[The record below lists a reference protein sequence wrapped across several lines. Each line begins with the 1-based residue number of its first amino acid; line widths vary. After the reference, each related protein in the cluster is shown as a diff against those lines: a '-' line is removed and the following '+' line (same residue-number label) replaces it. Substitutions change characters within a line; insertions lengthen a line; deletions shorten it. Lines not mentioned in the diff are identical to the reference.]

1 MIKNIFCPH
10 YDFVYLHTKLFSML
24 FNNKDLS
31 KRVLERVKKQRPLQF
46 QNVTA
51 NDIEKLLNYYSYVIS
66 KIIKSG
72 GYLTLSVYKTH
83 LWNRCIRCAP
93 IQRYVVY
100 KKYGLL
106 LNQKNYRIRQVLRTS
121 YLKNRQSH
129 S

>member
-1 MIKNIFCPH
+1 MI
-10 YDFVYLHTKLFSML
+10 

-31 KRVLERVKKQRPLQF
+31 KRVLERVKTQRPLQF
-46 QNVTA
+46 KNVTA
-51 NDIEKLLNYYSYVIS
+51 NDIETLLNYYSYVIS

-83 LWNRCIRCAP
+83 LWNRCIRVAP